1 MEASKESDKAR
12 DVAQATQVSGMH
24 DPAPVFATRR
34 LLARR
39 WHAGDLAALMEVYGD
54 AQAMR
59 HVGDGRPLTRSG
71 CEQWLA
77 VTLANYAT
85 RGYGMY
91 ALAETATGT
100 VVGFAGIVHPAGQ
113 AEPEVKYAFRR
124 SHWGRGLAT
133 EAVSGLLRHARHALG
148 LSGLIATTHPGNA
161 ASHRVLSKAGM
172 VRAELLV
179 DDDWTMTQFFRMPEA
194 SVQV

>member
-1 MEASKESDKAR
+1 MD
-12 DVAQATQVSGMH
+12 

-59 HVGDGRPLTRSG
+59 HVGDGQPLTRAD
-71 CEQWLA
+71 CERWLA
-77 VTLANYAT
+77 VTLGNYEQ

-91 ALAETATGT
+91 ALADAASGA
-100 VVGFAGIVHPAGQ
+100 VVGFAGIVHPGGQ
-113 AEPEVKYAFRR
+113 AEPEVKYALRR
-124 SHWGRGLAT
+124 SHWGIGLAT
-133 EAVSGLLRHARHALG
+133 EAVTGLLGHARDELG
-148 LSGLIATTHPGNA
+148 LSGLIATTHPENT
-161 ASHRVLSKAGM
+161 ASHRVLAKAGM

-179 DDDWTMTQFFRMPEA
+179 DDDWQMTQFFRMPDA
-194 SVQV
+194 SA